1 MSGGVQILNRSC
13 LLLGLCLASSAA
25 LAEEPVVAVETLG
38 GESLRGVLVDLTES
52 RLTLQSDQQ
61 QREIPV
67 AELLSVRPDGAA
79 STKSAEGEVRLTD
92 GSRLAASNYTATAR
106 AARFEHP
113 RYGVISVP
121 FDRVTSVRLLPAEGN
136 SVGIWTELL
145 ERPLKKDLLA
155 IKKAEVVD
163 HLDGVI
169 GTADDKSIQFV
180 LDGEEVP
187 VKRERVFGLIYFR
200 REPQPT
206 TSIAAKIETVDG
218 DRLTAAKVGWADGR
232 WQVEMPG
239 GIKLDAETGVFRN
252 LDFSLGKVLYLSEV
266 DPRNVEHVSWWD
278 EPWVNF
284 TYRRNRN
291 FDGKPLRLAGKTWPR
306 GLAIHSLTTLTYRL
320 GGDYRRFVALAGIDD
335 EIRAYGNVQL
345 TITGDDKVLYDGEIG
360 VENPR
365 RPAVPLDLDVTGV
378 VELKIKVD
386 FGKNNDIGDR
396 LHLVDAR
403 VTK

>member
-1 MSGGVQILNRSC
+1 
-13 LLLGLCLASSAA
+13 
-25 LAEEPVVAVETLG
+25 
-38 GESLRGVLVDLTES
+38 
-52 RLTLQSDQQ
+52 
-61 QREIPV
+61 
-67 AELLSVRPDGAA
+67 
-79 STKSAEGEVRLTD
+79 
-92 GSRLAASNYTATAR
+92 
-106 AARFEHP
+106 
-113 RYGVISVP
+113 
-121 FDRVTSVRLLPAEGN
+121 
-136 SVGIWTELL
+136 
-145 ERPLKKDLLA
+145 
-155 IKKAEVVD
+155 
-163 HLDGVI
+163 
-169 GTADDKSIQFV
+169 
-180 LDGEEVP
+180 

-200 REPQPT
+200 RDGAPRAT
-206 TSIAAKIETVDG
+206 IAATIDTVDG
-218 DRLTAAKVGWADGR
+218 DRLSAGKIAWADGR
-232 WQVEMPG
+232 WRVELPG
-239 GIKLDAETGVFRN
+239 GIPLEAETGVFRT

-335 EIRAYGNVQL
+335 EIRAHGNVLL
-345 TITGDDKVLYDGEIG
+345 TISGDDKTLYEGEIG

-365 RPAVPLDLDVTGV
+365 RPAIPLDLDVTGV

>member
-1 MSGGVQILNRSC
+1 MLNRG
-13 LLLGLCLASSAA
+13 LLLFGLLLTGSPAV
-25 LAEEPVVAVETLG
+25 AEDPVVAVDTLK
-38 GESLRGVLVDLTES
+38 GESLRGVLSSLTDAQ
-52 RLTLQSDQQ
+52 LVLQTEQGP
-61 QREIPV
+61 REILV
-67 AELLSVRPDGAA
+67 SELLAVRPDAA
-79 STKSAEGEVRLTD
+79 AAARSADGEVRLAD
-92 GSRLAASNYTATAR
+92 GTRLAAANYTSGATS
-106 AARFEHP
+106 ARFEHP
-113 RYGVISVP
+113 RYGELTVP
-121 FDRVTSVRLLPAEGN
+121 LDRVTSARLLAAEGN
-136 SVGIWTELL
+136 SVAIWTQLL

-163 HLDGVI
+163 HLDGVV
-169 GTADDKSIQFV
+169 GSVDDKTVRFV
-180 LDGEEVP
+180 LDGEDVP

-200 REPQPT
+200 RDGAPSPT
-206 TSIAAKIETVDG
+206 IAATIDTIDG
-218 DRLTAAKVGWADGR
+218 DRLSAGKVTWADGR
-232 WQVEMPG
+232 WRVELPG
-239 GIKLDAETGVFRN
+239 GIPLEAETGVFRT

-335 EIRAYGNVQL
+335 EIRAHGNVLL
-345 TITGDDKVLYDGEIG
+345 TISGDDKTLYEGEIG

-365 RPAVPLDLDVTGV
+365 RPAIPLDLDVTGV

>member
-1 MSGGVQILNRSC
+1 MLNRG
-13 LLLGLCLASSAA
+13 LLLFGLLLTGSAA
-25 LAEEPVVAVETLG
+25 VAEDPVVVVDTLK
-38 GESLRGVLVDLTES
+38 GESLRGVLSSLTDAQ
-52 RLTLQSDQQ
+52 LVLQTEQGP
-61 QREIPV
+61 REIPV
-67 AELLSVRPDGAA
+67 SELLAVRPDAA
-79 STKSAEGEVRLTD
+79 AAARSADGEVRLAD
-92 GSRLAASNYTATAR
+92 GTRLAGANYTAGAKS
-106 AARFEHP
+106 ARFEHP
-113 RYGVISVP
+113 RYGELTVP
-121 FDRVTSVRLLPAEGN
+121 LDRVTSARLLAAEGN
-136 SVGIWTELL
+136 SVAIWTQLL

-155 IKKAEVVD
+155 IKKAEVID
-163 HLDGVI
+163 HLDGVV
-169 GTADDKSIQFV
+169 GSVDDKTVRFV

-200 REPQPT
+200 RDGAPRAT
-206 TSIAAKIETVDG
+206 IAATIDTVDG
-218 DRLTAAKVGWADGR
+218 DRLSAGKVTWADGR
-232 WQVEMPG
+232 WRVELPG
-239 GIKLDAETGVFRN
+239 GIPLEAETGVFRT

-335 EIRAYGNVQL
+335 EIRAHGNVLL
-345 TITGDDKVLYDGEIG
+345 TISGDDKTLYEGEIG

-365 RPAVPLDLDVTGV
+365 RPAIPLDLDVTGV

>member
-1 MSGGVQILNRSC
+1 MLNRG
-13 LLLGLCLASSAA
+13 LLLFGLLLTGSPAV
-25 LAEEPVVAVETLG
+25 AEDPVVAVDTLK
-38 GESLRGVLVDLTES
+38 GESLRGVLSSLTDAQ
-52 RLTLQSDQQ
+52 LVLQTEQGP
-61 QREIPV
+61 REILV
-67 AELLSVRPDGAA
+67 SELLAVRPDAA
-79 STKSAEGEVRLTD
+79 AAARSADGEVRLAD
-92 GSRLAASNYTATAR
+92 GTRLAAANYTSGATS
-106 AARFEHP
+106 ARFEHP
-113 RYGVISVP
+113 RYGELTVP
-121 FDRVTSVRLLPAEGN
+121 LDRVTSARLLAAEGN
-136 SVGIWTELL
+136 SVAIWTQLL

-163 HLDGVI
+163 HLDGVV
-169 GTADDKSIQFV
+169 GSVDDKTVRFV

-200 REPQPT
+200 RDGAPRPT
-206 TSIAAKIETVDG
+206 IAATIDTIDG
-218 DRLTAAKVGWADGR
+218 DRLSAGKVTWADGR
-232 WQVEMPG
+232 WRVELPG
-239 GIKLDAETGVFRN
+239 GIPLEAETGVFRT

-335 EIRAYGNVQL
+335 EIRAHGNVLL
-345 TITGDDKVLYDGEIG
+345 TISGDDKTLYEGEIG

-365 RPAVPLDLDVTGV
+365 RPAIPLDLDVTGV